1 MTKTDDYDL
10 LHCSAGHFVRSMR
23 GTVGISGNDRASF
36 LQGLLTNDIEA
47 LSSGR
52 GCYATYLTPQ
62 GRLITDMNVLDTGNS
77 ILLDVDIG
85 ITHHLVE
92 RFNKLIFSEDVQI
105 SDLSNTWTQIGVR
118 GPRAATVLATVLA
131 ETDLDAVSLHAS
143 EFLECDDLQTV
154 QLSYLDEQVLISRN
168 DDVGVVGFDVRA
180 PTTLDTAL
188 RERLAATGAV
198 SVDER
203 VLEILRVEAGRPLFP
218 VDLDE
223 RTIPLEAGIEDRA
236 ISLTKGCYVG
246 QEVIIRILHR
256 GQGKVARKLVGLTV
270 MEAAST
276 VPIRN
281 AKLFDNEKEVGH
293 ITSAVQSPALGCPIA
308 LGYVH
313 RDYAAPGMQ
322 VQIQDQSHGQT
333 GTVTKLPFITP

>member
-23 GTVGISGNDRASF
+23 GTVGVSGNDRASF

-154 QLSYLDEQVLISRN
+154 QL
-168 DDVGVVGFDVRA
+168 
-180 PTTLDTAL
+180 
-188 RERLAATGAV
+188 
-198 SVDER
+198 
-203 VLEILRVEAGRPLFP
+203 
-218 VDLDE
+218 
-223 RTIPLEAGIEDRA
+223 
-236 ISLTKGCYVG
+236 
-246 QEVIIRILHR
+246 
-256 GQGKVARKLVGLTV
+256 
-270 MEAAST
+270 
-276 VPIRN
+276 
-281 AKLFDNEKEVGH
+281 
-293 ITSAVQSPALGCPIA
+293 
-308 LGYVH
+308 
-313 RDYAAPGMQ
+313 
-322 VQIQDQSHGQT
+322 
-333 GTVTKLPFITP
+333 